1 MTILLRGN
9 NSWHPKR
16 PIAKSTVLGLQ
27 MRLNSYQGW
36 AHYSIWKNPSYV
48 TSNWKNTPCISHL
61 LLFGKLLKQVEHH
74 GRGLRP
80 AYIVYV
86 PPLYKHCDAYMDV
99 QCTYCLCRVVLII
112 GLSHPETKNSRKKL
126 PFLCNSPDLG
136 YCCSWYSQDNWS
148 LSVNC
153 KC

>member
-1 MTILLRGN
+1 MFRWFNTTPQILSVMARARGGG
-9 NSWHPKR
+9 
-16 PIAKSTVLGLQ
+16 V
-27 MRLNSYQGW
+27 
-36 AHYSIWKNPSYV
+36 WKNPSYV

-99 QCTYCLCRVVLII
+99 QCTYCLCRVVSII
-112 GLSHPETKNSRKKL
+112 GLSHSETKNSRKKL

-148 LSVNC
+148 LSVNADNLS
-153 KC
+153 KID